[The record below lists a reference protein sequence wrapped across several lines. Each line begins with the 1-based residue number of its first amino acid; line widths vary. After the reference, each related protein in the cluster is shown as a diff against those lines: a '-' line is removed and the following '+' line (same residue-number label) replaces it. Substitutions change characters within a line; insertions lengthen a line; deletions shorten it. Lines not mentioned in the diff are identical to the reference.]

1 MRKKRNARRLL
12 LEIREG
18 KRQFRRLKSTTDL
31 QKIERKYM
39 DWIHPARD
47 KYNGELL

>member
-1 MRKKRNARRLL
+1 MRKKRNAHRVLV
-12 LEIREG
+12 EISEG

-31 QKIERKYM
+31 QKIERKCM

-47 KYNGELL
+47 KYNGGLL